1 MLKQDELERYNRQI
15 LLPEFGEL
23 GQEKLKKNSVLV
35 VGAGGLGCPVLQYLV
50 GAGIGKIGIM
60 DADIVNISNLQRQ
73 ILYTEDEIGK
83 YKAEIAAQKMNQLNS
98 EIEIV
103 VSTKFMTTENAE
115 RIISQYDIVV
125 GATDN
130 FNSRYLIDRYTR
142 LQNKPFVHGSVADF
156 EGQFSVFN
164 YNGSPSYSDIFP
176 TSPPDEG
183 KILGVIGA
191 VPGIIGS
198 YMAWEVLKIASQV
211 GNVSSDGLYIYKG
224 LNNKVLKLAY

>member
-15 LLPEFGEL
+15 LLPGFGEL
-23 GQEKLKKNSVLV
+23 GQKKLKKNSVLI

-60 DADIVNISNLQRQ
+60 DADMVSISNLQRQ

-83 YKAEIAAQKMNQLNS
+83 YKAEIAAQKMNLLNS

-115 RIISQYDIVV
+115 RIICQYDIVV

-130 FNSRYLIDRYTR
+130 FNSRYLIDKYTR

-183 KILGVIGA
+183 KILGIIGA

-224 LNNKVLKLAY
+224 LNNKLLKLAY